1 MMLTPNLVDSDPAP
15 EKYRIVTVAEIPSLA
30 KSYAKV
36 AAGMLRSK
44 QSQLV
49 VLPDTRWETTDVVS
63 RTLVD
68 EYNVL
73 MGSSG
78 IVGQNSA
85 PSVAVH
91 ITAFGLSTAM
101 MADRRFPLPLQGMVH
116 LQHRVWHMSDVPID
130 RPLRFST
137 WAQNLAPHHAG
148 TSVEVWAQLFDPN
161 TDKLLWQSMALYL
174 SKSTVLPGA
183 TRPPRPERPAF
194 QPPVMTGQWEL
205 PKDIGRRY
213 AAVSGDRNP
222 IHLSNLTAKAL
233 GMPSAIAHGMYAA
246 GRMLAGRETL
256 APYTWAIE
264 FASPMR
270 LPSRVAVHYQQDGDR
285 LFVVGWNAKKEKLHF
300 LGEIRQH

>member
-1 MMLTPNLVDSDPAP
+1 MLKPTIVDSTPTP
-15 EKYRIVTVAEIPSLA
+15 EKFRVKTVENIPALT

-36 AAGMLRSK
+36 AAGLLRSK
-44 QSQLV
+44 QSQV
-49 VLPDTRWETTDVVS
+49 IALPGTRWETTDTIS
-63 RTLVD
+63 RKLVD
-68 EYNVL
+68 EYNTL
-73 MGSSG
+73 MGASG
-78 IVGQNSA
+78 IVGHNSA
-85 PSVAVH
+85 PSVAMH

-130 RPLRFST
+130 QPVRIST
-137 WAQNLAPHHAG
+137 WAQNLSPHHAG
-148 TSVEVWAQLFDPN
+148 TSVEIWAQVLEPT

-174 SKSTVLPGA
+174 SKTVVLPGSPR
-183 TRPPRPERPAF
+183 TQRPERTAF

-213 AAVSGDRNP
+213 GAVSGDRNP

-233 GMPSAIAHGMYAA
+233 GMPGAIAHGMYAA

-270 LPSRVAVHYQQDGDR
+270 LPSRVALHYHEEGDQ
-285 LFVVGWNAKKEKLHF
+285 LFVAGWNAKREKLHF
-300 LGEIRQH
+300 LGEIHQH